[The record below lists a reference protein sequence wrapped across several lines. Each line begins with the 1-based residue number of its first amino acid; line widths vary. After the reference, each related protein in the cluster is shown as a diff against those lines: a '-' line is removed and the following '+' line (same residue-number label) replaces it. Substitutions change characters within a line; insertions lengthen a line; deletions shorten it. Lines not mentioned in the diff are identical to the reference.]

1 MQRLLFMR
9 LRRIAQLVV
18 LAAVVLIAAVTAGVL
33 QADGSSA
40 STPPAGDH
48 GPRPALVT
56 AFAAWDGVNYTA
68 SCSGCLPPDAQVASG
83 GGYVF
88 EMVNASYEIWTAG
101 GTLVMSNTLDVLFN
115 AGSDLLADPQLRFDS
130 TVLRWFATVDDLHND
145 QILYASSESS
155 DPTGGWYLQHFNIAG
170 GNVPRLTSLGLDSL
184 NLVVATNVYS
194 HPKGAFLGTQ
204 VWVANKTQL
213 MGGGGVSTWTPFTY
227 LPDEALVP
235 AEALTS
241 SKTMY
246 LVSDGTGNT
255 TSFNLFTLTG
265 SPPGTPTLSAP
276 VAFSTTTTT
285 PPNATQA
292 GSANLVS
299 VGDGRVESAVWRAG
313 DLWAAATD
321 GCKPPGDTVLRSCLH
336 LWQIAT
342 ATSTDGSGFR
352 LELRCG
358 ELRFLSRPFNGPG
371 RDPDGRIRSVLRHAR
386 SERFRFR
393 TVQRRRDRHPRTG
406 GPPEGRNGARRARV
420 LLHE

>member
-155 DPTGGWYLQHFNIAG
+155 DPTGGWYLQHFNVAG

-184 NLVVATNVYS
+184 NLVVATNVYQS
-194 HPKGAFLGTQ
+194 
-204 VWVANKTQL
+204 
-213 MGGGGVSTWTPFTY
+213 
-227 LPDEALVP
+227 
-235 AEALTS
+235 
-241 SKTMY
+241 
-246 LVSDGTGNT
+246 
-255 TSFNLFTLTG
+255 
-265 SPPGTPTLSAP
+265 
-276 VAFSTTTTT
+276 
-285 PPNATQA
+285 
-292 GSANLVS
+292 
-299 VGDGRVESAVWRAG
+299 
-313 DLWAAATD
+313 
-321 GCKPPGDTVLRSCLH
+321 
-336 LWQIAT
+336 
-342 ATSTDGSGFR
+342 
-352 LELRCG
+352 
-358 ELRFLSRPFNGPG
+358 
-371 RDPDGRIRSVLRHAR
+371 
-386 SERFRFR
+386 
-393 TVQRRRDRHPRTG
+393 
-406 GPPEGRNGARRARV
+406 PEGRVPRNPGMGRQQDPAYGRGRGFHLDPIHVPPRRGASSRRGPD
-420 LLHE
+420 LLQDDVPCERWNR